1 MKRRTKRILA
11 LAAGFAIAMIL
22 MSIAIY
28 FGYTG
33 AYRTGGALFTVR
45 LCGLPIY
52 DLTWT
57 GDAYAGASRGP
68 YMGLVCGVCMI
79 AALAAELIAERVRRK

>member
-11 LAAGFAIAMIL
+11 LIAGFAAAMIL
-22 MSIAIY
+22 MSVAIY
-28 FGYTG
+28 FGYTS

-52 DLTWT
+52 DLMWT

-68 YMGLVCGVCMI
+68 CMGLVCGVCMA
-79 AALAAELIAERVRRK
+79 AALVIELIAERVRRK